1 VIAPSWH
8 FPPVPLLFA
17 IGFLWAWLREKNNP
31 GGWMLA
37 PMASIAILSYL
48 YGNIVPILFIQ
59 TPLSMTLAATGTVVP
74 TVFWSLKL
82 IRRQRVEIGNPEY
95 SDMQLFLRAIG
106 GLAIG
111 AIGTYAAA
119 FAPSQCSNTK
129 CEVGVS
135 LFGPLD
141 FAATWFAS
149 MWCGWMASF
158 SLLIIYGI
166 ARRRLSRDR

>member
-1 VIAPSWH
+1 MIVLNWH

-17 IGFLWAWLREKNNP
+17 IGSLWAWHREKNKP
-31 GGWMLA
+31 KGWMFA
-37 PMASIAILSYL
+37 PMTSIFVLSYL
-48 YGNIVPILFIQ
+48 SGNIVPMLLIR
-59 TPLSMTLAATGTVVP
+59 TPLSMTLAAAGTVVP
-74 TVFWSLKL
+74 TVFWSLTL

-106 GLAIG
+106 FLAIG

-141 FAATWFAS
+141 FSAVWLAS
-149 MWCGWMASF
+149 MWSGWMASF
-158 SLLIIYGI
+158 SLLILYGI
-166 ARRRLSRDR
+166 ANRRLSRK